1 MTFSVVYDRRQS
13 RMSLTAYREPVMRLR
28 TPADFGAVIREQR
41 RLLDLDLATL
51 AKRAGVSR
59 QWIIEVEKGKP
70 RAAMQLVLRTLEVL
84 GIELWTER
92 SAPPSSSGP
101 LPGAAVDLGSIL
113 DAHRK
118 PGGTRS

>member
-1 MTFSVVYDRRQS
+1 
-13 RMSLTAYREPVMRLR
+13 MRLR
-28 TPADFGAVIREQR
+28 TPADFGAAIREQR
-41 RLLDLDLATL
+41 RLLDLDQATL
-51 AKRAGVSR
+51 AKRVGVSR

-92 SAPPSSSGP
+92 NAPPSSPGS
-101 LPGAAVDLGSIL
+101 LPGAAVDLGRIV

-118 PGGTRS
+118 PRGTRS